1 MIETTVSLTVNKED
15 IDVIKE
21 VIIQHQIQAPV
32 VIVEYEFNYHIYFT
46 DQYEY
51 WELES
56 NISRK
61 FEGFKFSED
70 LSNGKEE
77 IKLQLH
83 RYQCPLSTDG
93 WGRPIEDPINQTK
106 YLIKKE
112 KESIIKFN
120 PKIEALFEDEQY
132 FYHVNIVP
140 GINKET
146 NEEGFLVIDEFNNIH
161 NNDSKQ
167 QKTFLKNELFKNP
180 VEAFSRAL
188 SSINQIAEID
198 FEEYKKMKK
207 RKKRKKSN

>member
-1 MIETTVSLTVNKED
+1 M
-15 IDVIKE
+15 
-21 VIIQHQIQAPV
+21 
-32 VIVEYEFNYHIYFT
+32 
-46 DQYEY
+46 
-51 WELES
+51 
-56 NISRK
+56 
-61 FEGFKFSED
+61 
-70 LSNGKEE
+70 
-77 IKLQLH
+77 
-83 RYQCPLSTDG
+83 
-93 WGRPIEDPINQTK
+93 
-106 YLIKKE
+106 
-112 KESIIKFN
+112 
-120 PKIEALFEDEQY
+120 
-132 FYHVNIVP
+132 P